1 MDKSKKGHKTRKFIN
16 SKREFREN
24 LTGLLLF
31 GPFLLLASTFIL
43 YPILYSFFIS
53 FKEFS
58 FLNPAA
64 AKWVGLRNY
73 FALFQD
79 SRFLTA
85 LWNTVKLVLLVV
97 PAQTIIALLLANVLN
112 SKLKARTF
120 FRTVFYLPYVTSPVA
135 VGAVMIHLFKKNGI
149 ATEFFALFGLE
160 NVAWFTS
167 GSYAFPLITMV
178 IVWTQIGFYT
188 VIYLGGL
195 QSISP
200 QLYEAA
206 SLDGASKFKQFIH
219 ITLPLLKPTTFLV
232 LVMGVLATLQIF
244 EQPYVIS
251 TSGGALPGSPGD
263 TTLTLVMYLYT
274 QAFRYY
280 EMGFASAA
288 AFVIFTLIF
297 IITLFQF
304 KLFGYKTPQ

>member
-1 MDKSKKGHKTRKFIN
+1 
-16 SKREFREN
+16 
-24 LTGLLLF
+24 
-31 GPFLLLASTFIL
+31 
-43 YPILYSFFIS
+43 
-53 FKEFS
+53 
-58 FLNPAA
+58 
-64 AKWVGLRNY
+64 VGLGNY